1 MAQGLF
7 RPVRR
12 DHDTMRLFCP
22 TEQPILSDPQF
33 ALAASH

>member
-12 DHDTMRLFCP
+12 DDDTMRLFCP
-22 TEQPILSDPQF
+22 TEQMISSDPQF
-33 ALAASH
+33 ASSASH